1 MFSGGMMNQSK
12 SMPFSAIHSIL
23 IFLLASMSLVA
34 CSSSKEGGLITDAVA
49 LTDCP
54 QKSCAQGVADP
65 ADTKILLQTPVS
77 NVMLAGS
84 TFAEV
89 AGDCYVSLY
98 PQNFFEVTLTF
109 NGAGVI
115 NYFPTG
121 FIPRCNQGKFYFPI
135 NLTGGQVGTY
145 VLTAQ
150 LVVVDSQGL
159 QTRPPFKTVNSTIIM
174 R

>member
-1 MFSGGMMNQSK
+1 MMNQMLK
-12 SMPFSAIHSIL
+12 KPFQAIHSIL
-23 IFLLASMSLVA
+23 ILVSLSLASVMLVA
-34 CSSSKEGGLITDAVA
+34 CSSSQQGGLITDAVA

-65 ADTKILLQTPVS
+65 SDTKIVLQTPI
-77 NVMLAGS
+77 NNIMQPGS

-89 AGDCYVSLY
+89 AGDCYASLY
-98 PQNFFEVTLTF
+98 PSNFFEVTITF
-109 NGAGVI
+109 NGAGVS

-121 FIPRCNQGKFYFPI
+121 FIPKCNQGKFYFPI
-135 NLTGGQVGTY
+135 NLQGGAVGTY

-150 LVVVDSQGL
+150 LVVVDSQGV
-159 QTRPPFKTVNSTIIM
+159 QTKPPFKTINTTLIM